1 MFVGSVGCERD
12 ESGRARTCGGEL
24 GVRAWVCG
32 HKCAREP
39 VGVFG

>member
-1 MFVGSVGCERD
+1 MFVGMKEERVR
-12 ESGRARTCGGEL
+12 ESAHVWWGGGGL
-24 GVRAWVCG
+24 AWVCG